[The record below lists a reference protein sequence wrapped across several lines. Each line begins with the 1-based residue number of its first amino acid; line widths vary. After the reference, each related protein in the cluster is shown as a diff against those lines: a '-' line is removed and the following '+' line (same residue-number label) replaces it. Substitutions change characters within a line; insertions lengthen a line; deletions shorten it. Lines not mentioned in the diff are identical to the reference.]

1 MTIEVLVDTGPLV
14 AMLDASDSAHTVC
27 IETLSLFRTP
37 LVTTWPVLTEAAWL
51 LRNRPDLVQRLIRS
65 ATAGFLRIEIQTEVD
80 AAAMATIF
88 DRYADQ
94 HFQLADVSLMHLA
107 DRKQIDTVFT
117 LDRRDFGVFRTHQG
131 KPLNLLPQP

>member
-65 ATAGFLRIEIQTEVD
+65 ATAGFLRIEIQTDVD
-80 AAAMATIF
+80 ASAMAAIF

-117 LDRRDFGVFRTHQG
+117 LDRRDFGIFRTHQG
-131 KPLNLLPQP
+131 KPLNLLPQA

>member
-14 AMLDASDSAHTVC
+14 AILDASDSAHTVC

-131 KPLNLLPQP
+131 KPLNLLPQS

>member
-14 AMLDASDSAHTVC
+14 AMLDASDNAHTACV
-27 IETLSLFRTP
+27 ETLSLFRTP

-65 ATAGFLRIEIQTEVD
+65 AAAGFLRIEIQTEVD
-80 AAAMATIF
+80 AAAMAAIL

-107 DRKQIDTVFT
+107 DQSNIDTVFT

-131 KPLNLLPQP
+131 KPLNLLPQS

>member
-14 AMLDASDSAHTVC
+14 AMLDASDGAHSVC
-27 IETLSLFRTP
+27 VETLSFFRTP
-37 LVTTWPVLTEAAWL
+37 LVTTWPVLTEAAWI

-65 ATAGFLRIEIQTEVD
+65 AAAGFLRIEIQTDVD
-80 AAAMATIF
+80 ASAMAAIF

-117 LDRRDFGVFRTHQG
+117 LDRRDFGIFRTHQG
-131 KPLNLLPQP
+131 KPLNLLPQT